1 MDADVY
7 QELSRDTATYREN
20 IREHYGELPQKV
32 EDQLALD
39 YVVMGLAGE
48 AAELCNKV
56 KKMIRDGLTA
66 DEIRDAVKGEIGDI
80 HWYLARAEDEF
91 GLLASEVKQA
101 NLDKL
106 QSRKARGKI
115 GGSGDDR

>member
-1 MDADVY
+1 M
-7 QELSRDTATYREN
+7 
-20 IREHYGELPQKV
+20 
-32 EDQLALD
+32 ALD

-66 DEIRDAVKGEIGDI
+66 EEIRGAIKGEIGDI
-80 HWYLARAEDEF
+80 RWYVARAEDEF
-91 GLLASEVKQA
+91 GLLSSEVCQS